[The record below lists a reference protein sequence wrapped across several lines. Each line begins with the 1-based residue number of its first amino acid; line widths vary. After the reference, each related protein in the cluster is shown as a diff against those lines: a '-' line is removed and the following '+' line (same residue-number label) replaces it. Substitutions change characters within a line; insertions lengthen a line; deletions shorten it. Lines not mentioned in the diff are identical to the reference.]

1 MNDLQI
7 MLIGIGALII
17 VAVIILNWMQE
28 RRFHKQIERSFSPLE
43 SDALID
49 DPKIDVSQL
58 EAAALDI
65 NDASGKMI
73 EPELSQGN
81 VDNFEFNQ
89 SKVDVYADDLIQNQ
103 PYSEEENPAN
113 DIPSTTKHSQQ
124 TTVIA
129 GHLFAEPSEIEANL
143 TDTAELATSEISA
156 NPEVISAKHHDI
168 KAIFNEAFSQNNK
181 NATVQQCELTE
192 LAELAESENTAT
204 INSEGDQ
211 NSSSSDTPI
220 HEIKCAAMLDR
231 KMDLTAVLSF
241 SAETTATDLNN
252 QLNGLFDD
260 FDKPVFLHVLTSE
273 PNQQWLLLKDAS
285 SNQNIA
291 KMSCSLQLAD
301 RAGAVSSQ
309 LLNRFKLAAETLSF
323 NIDATLVWQ
332 RVEGAEEG
340 NAEAT
345 ILAANA
351 LDAFC
356 LEVDKT
362 IGIHLINGVNG
373 AFTGT
378 KLKGLAEAQG
388 LTLAADGTFK
398 RFDDAE
404 KQPLD
409 TQKSR
414 LSFIMFN
421 RDNNAFSPE
430 MLRNSVVKGIT
441 FQLDITHVKQSAEA
455 FTQMVQV
462 AKQMETGLNALLV
475 DDNNKALTD
484 AQIEKIRHQLKAIH
498 ATMLARGI
506 VPGSDSALRLFS

>member
-7 MLIGIGALII
+7 MLIVIGALII
-17 VAVIILNWMQE
+17 VGVVILNWMQE
-28 RRFHKQIERSFSPLE
+28 RRLHKQIERSFSPLE

-65 NDASGKMI
+65 TDVRGRII
-73 EPELSQGN
+73 EPELSH
-81 VDNFEFNQ
+81 DDFDFNQ
-89 SKVDVYADDLIQNQ
+89 SEIDVYADDLLQNQ
-103 PYSEEENPAN
+103 AYSEEENPVN
-113 DIPSTTKHSQQ
+113 DIPTTTKHSQQ

-129 GHLFAEPSEIEANL
+129 DHLFAEPSEIETNL
-143 TDTAELATSEISA
+143 TDTAELATSEIST

-181 NATVQQCELTE
+181 TATVQESELT
-192 LAELAESENTAT
+192 ELAESENTAT
-204 INSEGDQ
+204 INLEGDQ

-220 HEIKCAAMLDR
+220 HEIKFAAMLDPI
-231 KMDLTAVLSF
+231 MDLTAILSF
-241 SAETTATDLNN
+241 SAEMTVADLNN

-260 FDKPVFLHVLTSE
+260 FDKSVFLHVLTSE
-273 PNQQWLLLKDAS
+273 PNQQWILLKEAGPK
-285 SNQNIA
+285 QKIV
-291 KMSCSLQLAD
+291 MISCSLQLAD
-301 RAGAVSSQ
+301 RAGAVSSDV
-309 LLNRFKLAAETLSF
+309 LNRFKLVVENLSTAI
-323 NIDATLVWQ
+323 NSAIEWQ
-332 RVEGAEEG
+332 DLEDSDG
-340 NAEAT
+340 NDFAAT
-345 ILAANA
+345 IATANA

-362 IGIHLINGVNG
+362 IGIHLINGLNG

-404 KQPLD
+404 MQPLD
-409 TQKSR
+409 TQKPR

-498 ATMLARGI
+498 ATMVAHGI
-506 VPGSDSALRLFS
+506 IPGSDSALRLFS

>member
-1 MNDLQI
+1 MSDLQI
-7 MLIGIGALII
+7 LLIVIGALII
-17 VAVIILNWMQE
+17 VAVIIVNWIQE
-28 RRFHKQIERSFSPLE
+28 RRFHKQIERSFSPLT

-58 EAAALDI
+58 ESTALDI
-65 NDASGKMI
+65 SDTRGKII
-73 EPELSQGN
+73 EPELSH
-81 VDNFEFNQ
+81 DDLYIDDFDFNQ
-89 SKVDVYADDLIQNQ
+89 SKVDAYADDLIQDQ
-103 PYSEEENPAN
+103 PYFEEENSAN
-113 DIPSTTKHSQQ
+113 DISPTTNISHQSTT
-124 TTVIA
+124 IA
-129 GHLFAEPSEIEANL
+129 DHLFAEQSKIDANL
-143 TDTAELATSEISA
+143 ADAVELAGSEASA
-156 NPEVISAKHHDI
+156 MSEVRSAQHQDI

-181 NATVQQCELTE
+181 NATVQQSELTE
-192 LAELAESENTAT
+192 LAKSENTAM

-211 NSSSSDTPI
+211 NSSSSETPI
-220 HEIKCAAMLDR
+220 HEIKCAAMLDP

-241 SAETTATDLNN
+241 SAETTVTDLNN

-260 FDKPVFLHVLTSE
+260 FDKPIYLHVLTSE
-273 PNQQWLLLKDAS
+273 PNQHWLLLKDAS
-285 SNQNIA
+285 SKQNIA

-309 LLNRFKLAAETLSF
+309 LLNRFKLAAESLSV

-332 RVEGAEEG
+332 RVEGAEE
-340 NAEAT
+340 NNTETT

-388 LTLAADGTFK
+388 LILAADGTFK
-398 RFDDAE
+398 RFDDTELQSA
-404 KQPLD
+404 D
-409 TQKSR
+409 THKPR

-455 FTQMVQV
+455 FTQMVQI

-475 DDNNKALTD
+475 DDNNKALSD

-498 ATMLARGI
+498 ATMLATGI
-506 VPGSDSALRLFS
+506 IPGSDGALRLFS

>member
-58 EAAALDI
+58 EAEALDI

-73 EPELSQGN
+73 EPVLSQDN

-156 NPEVISAKHHDI
+156 NPEVISAKHDDI

-181 NATVQQCELTE
+181 TATVQQSELT
-192 LAELAESENTAT
+192 ESENTAT

-211 NSSSSDTPI
+211 NSSSSDMPI
-220 HEIKCAAMLDR
+220 HEIKLAAMLDP

-241 SAETTATDLNN
+241 SAEMTVSDLNN

-273 PNQQWLLLKDAS
+273 PNQQWILLKEAGPK
-285 SNQNIA
+285 QTIA
-291 KMSCSLQLAD
+291 MISCSLQLAD
-301 RAGAVSSQ
+301 RAGAVSSNV
-309 LLNRFKLAAETLSF
+309 LNRFKLVVENLNTAINAAIE
-323 NIDATLVWQ
+323 WQ
-332 RVEGAEEG
+332 DLEGSDG
-340 NAEAT
+340 NDFAAT
-345 ILAANA
+345 IATANA

-409 TQKSR
+409 TQKPR
-414 LSFIMFN
+414 LSFVMFN

-498 ATMLARGI
+498 ATMVAHGI
-506 VPGSDSALRLFS
+506 IPGSDSALRLFS

>member
-1 MNDLQI
+1 
-7 MLIGIGALII
+7 
-17 VAVIILNWMQE
+17 
-28 RRFHKQIERSFSPLE
+28 
-43 SDALID
+43 
-49 DPKIDVSQL
+49 
-58 EAAALDI
+58 
-65 NDASGKMI
+65 
-73 EPELSQGN
+73 
-81 VDNFEFNQ
+81 
-89 SKVDVYADDLIQNQ
+89 
-103 PYSEEENPAN
+103 
-113 DIPSTTKHSQQ
+113 
-124 TTVIA
+124 
-129 GHLFAEPSEIEANL
+129 
-143 TDTAELATSEISA
+143 
-156 NPEVISAKHHDI
+156 
-168 KAIFNEAFSQNNK
+168 
-181 NATVQQCELTE
+181 
-192 LAELAESENTAT
+192 
-204 INSEGDQ
+204 
-211 NSSSSDTPI
+211 
-220 HEIKCAAMLDR
+220 MLDP

-241 SAETTATDLNN
+241 SAEMTVSDLNN

-273 PNQQWLLLKDAS
+273 PNQQWILLKEAGPK
-285 SNQNIA
+285 QTIA
-291 KMSCSLQLAD
+291 MISCSLQLAD
-301 RAGAVSSQ
+301 RAGAVSSNV
-309 LLNRFKLAAETLSF
+309 LNRFKLVVENLNAAINAALE
-323 NIDATLVWQ
+323 WQ
-332 RVEGAEEG
+332 DLEGSDG
-340 NAEAT
+340 NDVAAT
-345 ILAANA
+345 IATANA

-409 TQKSR
+409 TQKPR
-414 LSFIMFN
+414 LSFVMFN

-498 ATMLARGI
+498 ATMVAHGI
-506 VPGSDSALRLFS
+506 IPGSDSALRLFS

>member
-103 PYSEEENPAN
+103 PYPEVGNPAN
-113 DIPSTTKHSQQ
+113 DIPSITKHSQQ

-129 GHLFAEPSEIEANL
+129 GHLFAEPSEMEANL
-143 TDTAELATSEISA
+143 NDTAQLATNEISA

-181 NATVQQCELTE
+181 TATVQQSELT
-192 LAELAESENTAT
+192 ESENTAT

-211 NSSSSDTPI
+211 NSSSSDMPI
-220 HEIKCAAMLDR
+220 HEIKFAAMLDP

-241 SAETTATDLNN
+241 SAEMTVSDLNN

-273 PNQQWLLLKDAS
+273 PNQEWILLKEAGPK
-285 SNQNIA
+285 QTIA
-291 KMSCSLQLAD
+291 MISCSLQLAD
-301 RAGAVSSQ
+301 RAGAVSRD
-309 LLNRFKLAAETLSF
+309 LLNRFKLVVENLSTAINAAIE
-323 NIDATLVWQ
+323 WQ
-332 RVEGAEEG
+332 DLEDSDG
-340 NAEAT
+340 NDVAAT
-345 ILAANA
+345 IATANA

-441 FQLDITHVKQSAEA
+441 FQLDIAHVKQSAEA

-498 ATMLARGI
+498 ATMVAHGI
-506 VPGSDSALRLFS
+506 IPGSDSALRLFS

>member
-1 MNDLQI
+1 MSDLQI
-7 MLIGIGALII
+7 MLIVIGALII
-17 VAVIILNWMQE
+17 AAVIILNWMQE

-58 EAAALDI
+58 EATALDI
-65 NDASGKMI
+65 NYASGKLI
-73 EPELSQGN
+73 EPELNQDEVN
-81 VDNFEFNQ
+81 DFEFNQ
-89 SKVDVYADDLIQNQ
+89 SKLDAYEENLIQAKQ
-103 PYSEEENPAN
+103 YSEDENPAN
-113 DIPSTTKHSQQ
+113 DIPPATNIAQQ

-129 GHLFAEPSEIEANL
+129 GHLFAEPSEMEANL

-181 NATVQQCELTE
+181 NATAQQSE

-211 NSSSSDTPI
+211 SSSSSDTPI
-220 HEIKCAAMLDR
+220 HEIKCAAMLDP

-241 SAETTATDLNN
+241 SAETTVTDLNN

-260 FDKPVFLHVLTSE
+260 FDKSVFLQVLTSE
-273 PNQQWLLLKDAS
+273 PNQQWILLKEAGPK
-285 SNQNIA
+285 QTIA
-291 KMSCSLQLAD
+291 MISCSLQLAD
-301 RAGAVSSQ
+301 RAGAVSINV
-309 LLNRFKLAAETLSF
+309 LNRFKLVVENLSTAINAALE
-323 NIDATLVWQ
+323 WQ
-332 RVEGAEEG
+332 DLEGSDG
-340 NAEAT
+340 NDVAAT
-345 ILAANA
+345 IATANA

-409 TQKSR
+409 TQKPR
-414 LSFIMFN
+414 VSFVMFN

-484 AQIEKIRHQLKAIH
+484 AQLEKIRHQLKAIH

>member
-28 RRFHKQIERSFSPLE
+28 RRFHKQIERSFFPLE

-49 DPKIDVSQL
+49 DPKIDVSKL

-103 PYSEEENPAN
+103 PYSEEENSAN

-124 TTVIA
+124 KTVIA
-129 GHLFAEPSEIEANL
+129 GHLFAEPSEMEANL
-143 TDTAELATSEISA
+143 TDTAELATSENSA

-181 NATVQQCELTE
+181 TATVQQSELTE
-192 LAELAESENTAT
+192 LGELAESENTAT

-220 HEIKCAAMLDR
+220 HEIKFAAMLDP

-241 SAETTATDLNN
+241 SAEMTVSDLNN

-273 PNQQWLLLKDAS
+273 PNQQWILLKEAGPK
-285 SNQNIA
+285 QTIA
-291 KMSCSLQLAD
+291 KISCSLQLAD
-301 RAGAVSSQ
+301 RAGAVSSDV
-309 LLNRFKLAAETLSF
+309 LNRFKLVVENLNTAINAAIE
-323 NIDATLVWQ
+323 WQ
-332 RVEGAEEG
+332 DLEDSDG
-340 NAEAT
+340 NDVAAT
-345 ILAANA
+345 IATANA

-362 IGIHLINGVNG
+362 IGIHLINGLNG

-404 KQPLD
+404 KPPLD
-409 TQKSR
+409 THKPR
-414 LSFIMFN
+414 LSFVMFN

-498 ATMLARGI
+498 ATMLGRGI